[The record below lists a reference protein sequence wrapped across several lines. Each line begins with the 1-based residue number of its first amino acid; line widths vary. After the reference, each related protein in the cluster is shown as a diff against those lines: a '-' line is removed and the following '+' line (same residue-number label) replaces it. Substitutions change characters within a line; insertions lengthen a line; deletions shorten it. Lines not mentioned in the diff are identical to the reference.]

1 MHEEITMI
9 SPTNAII
16 DPRAVMV
23 EPLYTFIA
31 NSAMPASWHS
41 DDFADRT
48 KRGGFKNIHKL

>member
-1 MHEEITMI
+1 MI
-9 SPTNAII
+9 SSTNAII

-23 EPLYTFIA
+23 EPLHTFIA
-31 NSAMPASWHS
+31 NSAMSASWHS